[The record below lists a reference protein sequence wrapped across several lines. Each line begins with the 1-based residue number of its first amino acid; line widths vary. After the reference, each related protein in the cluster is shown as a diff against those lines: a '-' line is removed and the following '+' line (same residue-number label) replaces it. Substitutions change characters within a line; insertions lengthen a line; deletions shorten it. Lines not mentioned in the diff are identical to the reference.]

1 MSRSRPGPNNHPP
14 NRSPSRMTSWDSTE
28 DFPPLPASRLPSL
41 RTLNSPRDREGSASS
56 PNRPHTRYWTS
67 AASRRAER
75 IRGLGD
81 APSPP
86 PPPSS
91 AVMRAMEQSSPES
104 LLRRLNQIRAADVRP
119 TSLDDLD
126 RSLDE
131 ANSHLR
137 ALLQMTPH
145 ASLSTPLLP
154 PSYSPPPPA
163 APQPPQQRPQQQQ
176 QESSDESSRRSKRR
190 KVDADR
196 HAAGFQGFCY
206 GHYGQVEPGELHME
220 MVSCDGGMFSNE
232 LSYAAENILK
242 NDNSVYCTKGNRCN
256 IVLRHQG
263 STAFTLSEL
272 VIKAPGSMNYSHP
285 YVFTNT
291 ATRSGPGLAANSYLL
306 RSRVREGMVFIAMDQ
321 DEVLARTAQYQI
333 QYTPNPRDRFWFTSS
348 SSSHHHA
355 DDSHSRSPRHVISIR
370 HHDDGTFSTRARSSY
385 VYHQDDD
392 TATTTNSNDPNDIRM
407 PQMPPEFS
415 HNQPDFNIITE
426 CSDEEEEG
434 YTGPAPTSILR
445 RPAPNR
451 IGSLPF
457 ENADSDSDADSSD
470 NHHTTQDLLGGPP
483 TDAPFPSLHRVRARG
498 SQPNPSSLSVNFNLH
513 PNAEPTPRPT
523 SRASSSATP
532 AAHITH
538 PNNISL
544 AEAWDAHASATQDAI
559 RAVGGGSMLAPHARF
574 FIEKKKSKC
583 TIRFDPPVSGRFIL
597 LKMWSSQHD
606 PGSNIDIQSVMA
618 RGFAGPRY
626 FPSVELH

>member
-1 MSRSRPGPNNHPP
+1 
-14 NRSPSRMTSWDSTE
+14 MTSWDSTD

-56 PNRPHTRYWTS
+56 PIRPHTRFSTS

-81 APSPP
+81 ASSP

-91 AVMRAMEQSSPES
+91 VVMRAMEQSSPES
-104 LLRRLNQIRAADVRP
+104 LLRRLNQIRAAEVRP

-154 PSYSPPPPA
+154 PSYSPPPPPPPPP
-163 APQPPQQRPQQQQ
+163 APQPPQQRSQH
-176 QESSDESSRRSKRR
+176 ELSDESTRRSKRR
-190 KVDADR
+190 KVDTDR
-196 HAAGFQGFCY
+196 HAAGFEGFCY
-206 GHYGQVEPGELHME
+206 GHYGQVEPGELQME

-285 YVFTNT
+285 YVFTN
-291 ATRSGPGLAANSYLL
+291 ATPSGLATNSYLL

-348 SSSHHHA
+348 NNHHGTE
-355 DDSHSRSPRHVISIR
+355 DSHSRSPRHIISIR

-385 VYHQDDD
+385 IYHPDDD
-392 TATTTNSNDPNDIRM
+392 TTTGNGNDPNDVRM
-407 PQMPPEFS
+407 PQMPPEFFY
-415 HNQPDFNIITE
+415 NQPDFNIITE

-434 YTGPAPTSILR
+434 YTGPVPTSILR
-445 RPAPNR
+445 RPPPNR

-457 ENADSDSDADSSD
+457 ENADSDSDADSSSD
-470 NHHTTQDLLGGPP
+470 NRHPPDLLTAQP
-483 TDAPFPSLHRVRARG
+483 TDAPLPALHRVRARG
-498 SQPNPSSLSVNFNLH
+498 SQPSTSSLSVNFNLH
-513 PNAEPTPRPT
+513 PNSEPPRPS
-523 SRASSSATP
+523 SRPRSASSSA
-532 AAHITH
+532 HVTH

-606 PGSNIDIQSVMA
+606 PGSNIDIQSVVA

-626 FPSVELH
+626 FPSVELQ